1 MDESQRSRVLGGAVV
16 VVLVLVVVLGGFL
29 VLRSK
34 PSHTLTVRSIPND
47 LTLTVDGTAIAADG
61 QVKVKEGRHTL
72 VGQRRGFETYT
83 QRIDIRGDSSVKVY
97 LFSNSTDGRSWERNH
112 PDQVLETEADAA
124 RRYEE
129 MNGRLQRI
137 YPILQELPYVGPGF
151 TVNYGASEAH
161 PDDPER
167 LAFYIKVTDSEGRRK
182 SQEWL
187 TGHGYATTDLE
198 LIYTT

>member
-16 VVLVLVVVLGGFL
+16 VVLVMVVVLGGFL
-29 VLRSK
+29 VFRSK
-34 PSHTLTVRSIPND
+34 PSHMLTVRSIPND
-47 LTLTVDGTAIAADG
+47 LTLTLDGTAIAADG

-83 QRIDIRGDSSVKVY
+83 QRIDLRGDSSVKVY
-97 LFSNSTDGRSWERNH
+97 LFSNSADGRSWERNH

-129 MNGRLQRI
+129 MNGRLQRT

-151 TVNYGASEAH
+151 TVNYGASEAL
-161 PDDPER
+161 PDDPEQ

-187 TGHGYATTDLE
+187 TGHGYATADLE